1 MATKFRQITKF
12 PKVNYGNYSKR
23 IIIPPLGKPPAHFDL
38 ARKGVTDIAWGIHG
52 YTLDRFPL
60 EYCSMLP
67 FYSNSAKA
75 ASVALWRTYEKYF
88 AKFKAYTDVKLLGLD
103 VHGPAMIFTTK
114 KKIRSV
120 ADMKN
125 IKKSGLATASFQKL
139 VRIWVWSRFSHP
151 PPRLM
156 RFFPK
161 A

>member
-1 MATKFRQITKF
+1 MATKFRQITKLSE
-12 PKVNYGNYSKR
+12 VNYGNYSKR

-38 ARKGVTDIAWGIHG
+38 ARKGVTDIAWGVHG
-52 YTLDRFPL
+52 YTIDRFPL
-60 EYCSMLP
+60 EYGSMLP

-88 AKFKAYTDVKLLGLD
+88 AKFKAYADVKLLGLD

-125 IKKSGLATASFQKL
+125 LKIRVGGGIRTRSWSSFAVGQRRRPTL
-139 VRIWVWSRFSHP
+139 CTSMVNP
-151 PPRLM
+151 
-156 RFFPK
+156 
-161 A
+161 